1 MADLKDR
8 EVSAMVSDLLKAT
21 EFIRT
26 LLIDLEESLSLP
38 QTTINDFIKTCYEA
52 GVNLSELRDASMEGA
67 GHDNTKAAPPIDTLL
82 AQHQRNSDERAA
94 SDRLKVIAAQKT
106 LDIFSIGV
114 GANHGENCLKRLKQ
128 DMLVVIQC
136 QHNVLEPF
144 LAKANQDLTNST
156 KLFWDLLADDE
167 KTKMLEKWLSI
178 VMTSYESLERHN
190 KENLQELIDQLC
202 AYHVRPHVEKLQTAN
217 DQLIKYHKKLENWR
231 EHMPKPTAFQSQEDD
246 QLAINSAMVF
256 DWLDGLGKAGTT
268 MQSNELRLPS
278 NWNEMINW

>member
-94 SDRLKVIAAQKT
+94 SD
-106 LDIFSIGV
+106 
-114 GANHGENCLKRLKQ
+114 RLKQ